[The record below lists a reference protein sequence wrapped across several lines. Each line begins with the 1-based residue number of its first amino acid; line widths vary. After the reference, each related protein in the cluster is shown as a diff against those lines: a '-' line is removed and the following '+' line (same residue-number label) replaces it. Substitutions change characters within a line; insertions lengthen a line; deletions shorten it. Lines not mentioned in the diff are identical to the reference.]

1 MATTTLTAGPSA
13 LSGTSPPPAVVVTA
27 AVVPPPPHQCELT
40 SRMEQSVL
48 DVRETH
54 RPVQSADVYDNKT
67 NEYLQ
72 FANHVYPHDPYKNS
86 LNAEKVY
93 KFMFYQTFRGV
104 KKRGGKRR
112 ISVIYFDSIGYES
125 VMDKFDAWWKGG
137 RVGAAPTAD
146 KPCGRQCFDQYKAV
160 LRKIYKRQVAVGVCS
175 IPWEHMWT
183 LRCEELN
190 SLVKERK
197 AQAKKDNYEEKLQA
211 EFAPYTAVDR
221 YDEIEEV
228 LWTRGQYTT
237 RSAGAWLRHR
247 YICLHTTSGILR
259 SESVHRAELSDFL
272 PLQIQKPDD
281 PHALFL
287 MITQLAFGKCC
298 RSY

>member
-93 KFMFYQTFRGV
+93 KFMFYQTFQGV

-160 LRKIYKRQVAVGVCS
+160 LRKIYKRQVAKGVCS

-183 LRCEELN
+183 L
-190 SLVKERK
+190 
-197 AQAKKDNYEEKLQA
+197 
-211 EFAPYTAVDR
+211 
-221 YDEIEEV
+221 
-228 LWTRGQYTT
+228 
-237 RSAGAWLRHR
+237 
-247 YICLHTTSGILR
+247 
-259 SESVHRAELSDFL
+259 
-272 PLQIQKPDD
+272 
-281 PHALFL
+281 
-287 MITQLAFGKCC
+287 
-298 RSY
+298 